1 MRAKAWLGVLAALL
15 LLPAPGARAA
25 CSVAAGNLSF
35 GPYNP
40 LSAAGA
46 TTSGTLT
53 VSCNQSPPPTVTVQI
68 GPSAVSGGFAPRRMQ
83 RIGGSATLAYNLYL
97 GPAAA
102 TVWGNGVG
110 GTGVQS
116 ATVRKNRPWTLTIY
130 GVMPGNQDVP
140 PGLYGDSLAITIL
153 F

>member
-1 MRAKAWLGVLAALL
+1 MCTRAWLGVLAVSLVLHAGL
-15 LLPAPGARAA
+15 ARAA
-25 CSVAAGNLSF
+25 CSVTAGNLSF

-53 VSCNQSPPPTVTVQI
+53 VSCNQSPPPTVNVQI
-68 GPSAVSGGFAPRRMQ
+68 GPSAVSGGFFPRRMQ

-97 GPAAA
+97 SAAAA
-102 TVWGNGVG
+102 TVWGDGTG
-110 GTGVQS
+110 GTGTRTS
-116 ATVRKNRPWTLTIY
+116 TVRKNRPWTLTIY
-130 GVMPGNQDVP
+130 GVMPGSQDVP
-140 PGLYGDSLAITIL
+140 PGAYGDSLAITII